1 VFFRERTPVPGM
13 ATLGAK
19 LVGMDAVPATL
30 HYADGGMDGPL
41 ELRHVQVADGED
53 GEADTVQAVVHVQ
66 AGGTQSLARI
76 VGGVEADELELQIP
90 TEPREF
96 DSVEAFLAADDIFE
110 TAKTVVDVTTD
121 L

>member
-1 VFFRERTPVPGM
+1 M

-30 HYADGGMDGPL
+30 HYADGGRDGPL
-41 ELRHVQVADGED
+41 ELRHVQVDDDDGE
-53 GEADTVQAVVHVQ
+53 VQAVVHVQ

-76 VGGVEADELELQIP
+76 VGGVEAEELELQIP

-96 DSVEAFLAADDIFE
+96 DSLEAFLAADDVFE

>member
-1 VFFRERTPVPGM
+1 M
-13 ATLGAK
+13 ASLGAK

-30 HYADGGMDGPL
+30 HYADGGQDGPL
-41 ELRHVQVADGED
+41 ELRHVQVEEGSNGDE
-53 GEADTVQAVVHVQ
+53 DTVQAVIHVQ

-76 VGGVEADELELQIP
+76 TGGVDADELALQIP

>member
-1 VFFRERTPVPGM
+1 MV
-13 ATLGAK
+13 TLGAK

-30 HYADGGMDGPL
+30 QYADGGQDGPL
-41 ELRHVQVADGED
+41 ELRHVQVDG
-53 GEADTVQAVVHVQ
+53 DTVQAVVHVQ

-76 VGGVEADELELQIP
+76 TGGVEADELELQIP
-90 TEPREF
+90 TESREF

-110 TAKTVVDVTTD
+110 TAKTVVDVRTD

>member
-1 VFFRERTPVPGM
+1 M

-30 HYADGGMDGPL
+30 HYEDGGLDGPL
-41 ELRHVQVADGED
+41 ELRHVQVEEGSDG
-53 GEADTVQAVVHVQ
+53 GTDTVQAVVHVQ

-76 VGGVEADELELQIP
+76 VGSVEAEELELQIP

-110 TAKTVVDVTTD
+110 TARTVVDVTTD

>member
-1 VFFRERTPVPGM
+1 M

-30 HYADGGMDGPL
+30 HYADGGRDGLL
-41 ELRHVQVADGED
+41 ELRHVQVD
-53 GEADTVQAVVHVQ
+53 EATGTVDAVVHVQ

-76 VGGVEADELELQIP
+76 TGDLDGDELELRIP

-96 DSVEAFLAADDIFE
+96 DSIEAFLAAEDIFE
-110 TAKTVVDVTTD
+110 TAKTVVDVETD

>member
-1 VFFRERTPVPGM
+1 M

-30 HYADGGMDGPL
+30 HYEDGGQDGPL
-41 ELRHVQVADGED
+41 ELRHVQVDD
-53 GEADTVQAVVHVQ
+53 DTVQAVVHVQ

-76 VGGVEADELELQIP
+76 TGGVDADELELQIP
-90 TEPREF
+90 TESREF
-96 DSVEAFLAADDIFE
+96 DSVEEFLAADDIFE
-110 TAKTVVDVTTD
+110 TAKIVVDVRTD

>member
-1 VFFRERTPVPGM
+1 M

-30 HYADGGMDGPL
+30 HYEDGGQDGPL
-41 ELRHVQVADGED
+41 ELRHLQVDD
-53 GEADTVQAVVHVQ
+53 DDTVQAVVHVQ

-76 VGGVEADELELQIP
+76 TGGVEADELELQIP
-90 TEPREF
+90 TESREF
-96 DSVEAFLAADDIFE
+96 DSVEEFLAADDIFE
-110 TAKTVVDVTTD
+110 TAKTVVDVQTD

>member
-1 VFFRERTPVPGM
+1 M

-30 HYADGGMDGPL
+30 HYADGGQDGPL
-41 ELRHVQVADGED
+41 ELRHVQVDE
-53 GEADTVQAVVHVQ
+53 DTVQAVVHVQ

-76 VGGVEADELELQIP
+76 TGGVDADELEFQIP
-90 TEPREF
+90 TESREF
-96 DSVEAFLAADDIFE
+96 DSVEEFLAADDIFE
-110 TAKTVVDVTTD
+110 TAKTVVDVRTE

>member
-1 VFFRERTPVPGM
+1 M

-30 HYADGGMDGPL
+30 HYADGGQDGPL
-41 ELRHVQVADGED
+41 ELRHVQVED
-53 GEADTVQAVVHVQ
+53 DVVQAVVHVQ

-76 VGGVEADELELQIP
+76 TGGVDADELELQIP
-90 TEPREF
+90 TESREF

-110 TAKTVVDVTTD
+110 TAKTVVDVRTD

>member
-1 VFFRERTPVPGM
+1 M

-30 HYADGGMDGPL
+30 HYADGGQDGPL
-41 ELRHVQVADGED
+41 ELRHLQVDD
-53 GEADTVQAVVHVQ
+53 DTGTVHAVIHVQ

-76 VGGVEADELELQIP
+76 TGGVDADELALQIP

>member
-1 VFFRERTPVPGM
+1 M

-30 HYADGGMDGPL
+30 HYADGGQDGPL
-41 ELRHVQVADGED
+41 ELRHVQVDE
-53 GEADTVQAVVHVQ
+53 DTVQAVVHVQ

-76 VGGVEADELELQIP
+76 TGSVDADELELQIP

-96 DSVEAFLAADDIFE
+96 DSVEAFLAADEVFE
-110 TAKTVVDVTTD
+110 TAKTVVDVRTE